1 MSTSGEGMAPGR
13 LVVGVVAETAIR
25 ERRVALDPAAV
36 ERLVGAGLEVAVE
49 EGAGALAWLPDS
61 AYAAAGARVVRQAEV
76 VAHADVLACVRAP
89 GPDIVD
95 RLRSGQVVLGLL
107 GLLGDPARAEQFARL
122 GVTAVS
128 LEGLPRTLSRAQAM
142 DALSSQASVAGYRS
156 VLLAA
161 ELFGRYFPMMV
172 TAAGTARPAEVL
184 ILGAGVAGL
193 QAIGTARRLG
203 AFVRAFDVR
212 PDSRAEVESL
222 GASFL
227 DISSVPTAAGEG
239 GYARP
244 LTNEES
250 DALAAELAG
259 HAARHD
265 IVITTAQ
272 VPGRKPPLLLT
283 AAAVEAMR
291 AGSVVID
298 AASSEF
304 GGNVATSQAGETV
317 VTPGGVTVVGADD
330 LPSRMPTG
338 ASAVYARNVAAT
350 LGQLVADG
358 AVRIDLD
365 DEIQAGI
372 VMTHGGAVVHPAIA
386 ARIGS
391 SATGG
396 A

>member
-1 MSTSGEGMAPGR
+1 VAP
-13 LVVGVVAETAIR
+13 A
-25 ERRVALDPAAV
+25 
-36 ERLVGAGLEVAVE
+36 
-49 EGAGALAWLPDS
+49 
-61 AYAAAGARVVRQAEV
+61 
-76 VAHADVLACVRAP
+76 ADVLERADIVACVQAP
-89 GPDIVD
+89 GPDVVD
-95 RLRSGQVVLGLL
+95 RLRSGQVVVGLL
-107 GLLGDPARAEQFARL
+107 GLLGDPVRAEQLARL

-161 ELFGRYFPMMV
+161 DLFGRYFPMMV

-212 PDSRAEVESL
+212 PDSRTEVESL

-227 DISSVPTAAGEG
+227 DISSVSTAAGEG
-239 GYARP
+239 GYARA
-244 LTNEES
+244 LTGEEQA
-250 DALAAELAG
+250 ALAAELGG
-259 HAARHD
+259 HASRHD

-283 AAAVEAMR
+283 AEAVGAMR

-298 AASSEF
+298 AASSEL
-304 GGNVATSQAGETV
+304 GGNVATSRAGETV

-338 ASAVYARNVAAT
+338 ASAAYARNIAAT
-350 LGQLVADG
+350 LAVLVTDG
-358 AVRIDLD
+358 SVRIDLD

-386 ARIGS
+386 ARTG

-396 A
+396 T

>member
-1 MSTSGEGMAPGR
+1 
-13 LVVGVVAETAIR
+13 
-25 ERRVALDPAAV
+25 
-36 ERLVGAGLEVAVE
+36 
-49 EGAGALAWLPDS
+49 
-61 AYAAAGARVVRQAEV
+61 
-76 VAHADVLACVRAP
+76 
-89 GPDIVD
+89 
-95 RLRSGQVVLGLL
+95 
-107 GLLGDPARAEQFARL
+107 
-122 GVTAVS
+122 
-128 LEGLPRTLSRAQAM
+128 
-142 DALSSQASVAGYRS
+142 
-156 VLLAA
+156 
-161 ELFGRYFPMMV
+161 MMV

-212 PDSRAEVESL
+212 PDSRSEVESL

-239 GYARP
+239 GYARA
-244 LTNEES
+244 LTSEEQT
-250 DALAAELAG
+250 ALAAEIAG

-272 VPGRKPPLLLT
+272 VPGRTPPVLLT

-298 AASSEF
+298 AASGEL
-304 GGNVATSQAGETV
+304 GGNVAGSRAGETV

-338 ASAVYARNVAAT
+338 ASAVYARNIAAT
-350 LGQLVADG
+350 LGHLLDDG
-358 AVRIDLD
+358 SVRIDLD

-372 VMTHGGAVVHPAIA
+372 VMTHEGSVVHPGLS
-386 ARIGS
+386 ARTG